1 MTSPV
6 TEAGAAGFS
15 AARAGKAAR
24 EAAVTVRAR
33 RERSFMR
40 VPPVGWIGGRII
52 ALYGA
57 RRAEKVTDPN
67 WRDGNP
73 NCKYPHPNQKYGYP
87 NQKYP
92 YPNQN
97 YGQSKPEVPLSKP
110 EVRLSKPEVRAI

>member
-40 VPPVGWIGGRII
+40 VPPEGWIGGRII

-73 NCKYPHPNQKYGYP
+73 NWKYPHP